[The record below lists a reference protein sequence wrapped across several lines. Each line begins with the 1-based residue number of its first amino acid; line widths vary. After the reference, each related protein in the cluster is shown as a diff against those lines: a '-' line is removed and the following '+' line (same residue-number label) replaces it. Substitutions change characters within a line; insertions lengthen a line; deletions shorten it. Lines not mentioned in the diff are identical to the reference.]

1 MSRLGW
7 NAAVGRGR
15 PARVA
20 LSAPAR
26 AWAYRAGPG
35 AGPAAAALFY
45 RRVDVIGAERI
56 PRPGPLIVAA
66 NHHNALVDGVLLLAT
81 LPRRL
86 VSVAKAPLFS
96 NPLIGPFLRLI
107 GALPGAPPPGGRHRS
122 GAQRRA
128 LRGLHGDSGPRRDA
142 ILIFPEGVSQPEPTL
157 MPLRTGAA
165 RMLLAAEADAVGP
178 VTLLPVGL
186 MFHEPGTFRTGWA
199 LIAVGEPVETADLVA
214 LARSQPEEAAR
225 RLTARLGEALRGLIA
240 EVDDRET
247 LRLVEHAERLS
258 REERDGSAPRDVAAS
273 AEWRRR
279 ATRAYRYLIQPT
291 RPGSRSSGGSWI
303 ATSGTW
309 RTPGSA
315 PRSGS
320 GRRGRASCC
329 AMRCASSRCCWAA
342 CRCALWGLAS
352 HAVPYWLTWA
362 AATLLRPEPDVEATY
377 KLVAGVVIYPL
388 AWIAEGWLLWRWGGG
403 WPLALFV
410 VLLIP
415 GGFFALAWSERL
427 RRLYRESRAL
437 LRLLV
442 DRDLGRHLGGRR
454 RAILGEMDR
463 AVARVPEAVLAG
475 REELRG

>member
-1 MSRLGW
+1 M
-7 NAAVGRGR
+7 
-15 PARVA
+15 
-20 LSAPAR
+20 
-26 AWAYRAGPG
+26 
-35 AGPAAAALFY
+35 
-45 RRVDVIGAERI
+45 DVIGAERI
-56 PRPGPLIVAA
+56 PRAGPLIVAA

-107 GALPGAPPPGGRHRS
+107 GALPVHRRQDGGTDPARNDRLFAAS
-122 GAQRRA
+122 TKA
-128 LRGLHGDSGPRRDA
+128 LREGDA

-199 LIAVGEPVETADLVA
+199 LIAVGEPVETADHLA

-247 LRLVEHAERLS
+247 LRLVEHAERLW
-258 REERDGSAPRDVAAS
+258 REERGGGAPRDAAAS
-273 AEWRRR
+273 ADWRRR
-279 ATRAYRYLIQPT
+279 ATRAYRYLLHHDPAGIEILRGLVERYVKDVEAASLGT
-291 RPGSRSSGGSWI
+291 AVGLRPPGARVVLRYAVRQLAILLGGL
-303 ATSGTW
+303 
-309 RTPGSA
+309 PL
-315 PRSGS
+315 
-320 GRRGRASCC
+320 
-329 AMRCASSRCCWAA
+329 
-342 CRCALWGLAS
+342 ALWGLAS
-352 HAVPYWLTWA
+352 HAVPYWLTWVA
-362 AATLLRPEPDVEATY
+362 AKLLRPEPDVEATY
-377 KLVAGVVIYPL
+377 KLVAGVVMYPL

-410 VLLIP
+410 VLLLP

-454 RAILGEMDR
+454 RAILDEMER
-463 AVARVPEAVLAG
+463 AVARVPEPVLAG
-475 REELRG
+475 REEPRG